1 MFQEGREHRSMK
13 ESNHKE
19 NTRQRGAISETSFK
33 TAGDAVILDMAMKK
47 EDYSIRLYK
56 VIFSFM
62 EREDSKSILKNL
74 IEEETGHYNL
84 LREAMITGKYEKIG
98 APSDEKSL
106 EMSDYL
112 IKEELK
118 KFSKPEEIVKLAIR
132 REEEA
137 EEFYLSRFHL
147 VQDTKLKSLY
157 QRLAQEETNH
167 RQKLLKGYDDLM
179 VMHFA

>member
-1 MFQEGREHRSMK
+1 
-13 ESNHKE
+13 
-19 NTRQRGAISETSFK
+19 
-33 TAGDAVILDMAMKK
+33 MKK
-47 EDYSIRLYK
+47 EDYSIRLYQAMAGF
-56 VIFSFM
+56 V
-62 EREDSKSILKNL
+62 EREDSKSILTHL
-74 IEEETGHYNL
+74 IQEETSHFNL
-84 LREAMITGKYEKIG
+84 LREALMTGKYEKIG

-106 EMSDYL
+106 EMTDYL

-118 KFSKPEEIVKLAIR
+118 RFSKPEDIVKLAIR

-137 EEFYLSRFHL
+137 EEFYLSRVHL
-147 VQDTKLKSLY
+147 VQDMKLKSLY

>member
-1 MFQEGREHRSMK
+1 MK

-19 NTRQRGAISETSFK
+19 NAWPRDAISETYLK
-33 TAGDAVILDMAMKK
+33 TAGDAVILNMAMKK
-47 EDYSIRLYK
+47 EDYSIRLYQAMAGF
-56 VIFSFM
+56 V
-62 EREDSKSILKNL
+62 EREDSKSILTHL
-74 IEEETGHYNL
+74 IQEETSHFNL
-84 LREAMITGKYEKIG
+84 LREALMTGKYEKIG

-106 EMSDYL
+106 EMTDYL

-118 KFSKPEEIVKLAIR
+118 RFSKPEDIVKLAIR

-137 EEFYLSRFHL
+137 EEFYLSRVHL
-147 VQDTKLKSLY
+147 VQDMKLKSLY

-167 RQKLLKGYDDLM
+167 RQKLLRGYDDLM

>member
-1 MFQEGREHRSMK
+1 MK

-19 NTRQRGAISETSFK
+19 NARQRGSISETFFK
-33 TAGDAVILDMAMKK
+33 TAGDAVILSMALKK
-47 EDYSIRLYK
+47 EEYSINLYK
-56 VIFSFM
+56 AMFSFV

-74 IEEETGHYNL
+74 IEEETEHFNL
-84 LREAMITGKYEKIG
+84 LREALVMGRYDKIG
-98 APSDEKSL
+98 IPSEEKSL
-106 EMSDYL
+106 EMPDYL

-137 EEFYLSRFHL
+137 EEFYLSRIHFIEN
-147 VQDTKLKSLY
+147 TTLKNLY

-179 VMHFA
+179 FMHFA